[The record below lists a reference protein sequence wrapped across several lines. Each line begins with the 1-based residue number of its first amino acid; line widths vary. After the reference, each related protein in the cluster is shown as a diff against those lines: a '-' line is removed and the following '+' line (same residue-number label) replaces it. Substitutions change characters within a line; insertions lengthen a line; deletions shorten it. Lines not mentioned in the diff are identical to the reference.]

1 MTIGPF
7 HAEKGSPKTA
17 KADLLASAAKQL
29 ILFEKEKG
37 GTGSTG
43 TLVTVAHVA
52 REKGLPRVFIECSV
66 MQNDVLN
73 SYGGHETVDVVDL
86 TASNAGDLFLKA
98 VIDAPP
104 GAVILANVP
113 GGRID
118 TLERVHRLIEFM
130 QRRRPDA
137 APVVTIVWTMG
148 LDMASRTTLDA
159 LLESEL
165 PGRLMLN
172 LPQWWG
178 DRDAFEHV
186 DDALIDRVRAT
197 GGDVFQTVEM
207 PAHLYNLFRAHEV
220 AIDLLPD
227 TPGFDFGN
235 AMALELWA
243 EDAAASIEGLL

>member
-1 MTIGPF
+1 M
-7 HAEKGSPKTA
+7 A
-17 KADLLASAAKQL
+17 KVDLLANAAKVL

-52 REKGLPRVFIECSV
+52 KEKGLPLVFIECSV

-73 SYGGHETVDVVDL
+73 AYGGHETVEVVDL

-104 GAVILANVP
+104 GAVILANIP
-113 GGRID
+113 GGKLD
-118 TLERVHRLIEFM
+118 MLERVHRLIDFM
-130 QRRRPDA
+130 CRRRPDE
-137 APVVTIVWTMG
+137 APEVTIVWTMG
-148 LDMASRTTLDA
+148 LEMASRTTLDA
-159 LLESEL
+159 VLESDL

-172 LPQWWG
+172 LPCWWG
-178 DRDAFEHV
+178 AREDFNHV

-197 GGDVFQTVEM
+197 GGDLFHTVEM
-207 PAHLYNLFRAHEV
+207 PEHLYNLFRAHEV
-220 AIDLLPD
+220 AVDLLPD